1 MQEWQKEFGKNTH
14 FLADSFNEMEL
25 PENKGGAEARN
36 NMLSSLGEQIYRSIS
51 STNPNAVWVMQGWMF
66 GYQRN
71 IWNADTLKALLSK
84 VPDDKMLLLDLA
96 ADYNKT
102 FWRNGMNWDVFK
114 GFSINR
120 GFTAWFPTWA
130 ANAP

>member
-51 STNPNAVWVMQGWMF
+51 STNPNAVWV
-66 GYQRN
+66 
-71 IWNADTLKALLSK
+71 LS
-84 VPDDKMLLLDLA
+84 L
-96 ADYNKT
+96 
-102 FWRNGMNWDVFK
+102 
-114 GFSINR
+114 IHI
-120 GFTAWFPTWA
+120 
-130 ANAP
+130 